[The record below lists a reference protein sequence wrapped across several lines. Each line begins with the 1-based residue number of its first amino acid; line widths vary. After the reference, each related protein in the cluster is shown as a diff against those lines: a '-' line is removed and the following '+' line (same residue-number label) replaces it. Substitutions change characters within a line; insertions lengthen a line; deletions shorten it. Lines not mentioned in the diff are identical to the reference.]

1 MLKIRV
7 ISAIVGLPILFFVLI
22 KGGAF
27 LTAALIILSIIGLN
41 EFYNATKQIGI
52 RPVKIFGYLS
62 VLVIYFLE
70 NKLWNFDIL
79 VIISMI
85 LLLLLLTNRK
95 YTIKDYAL
103 TLMGIIYIPVFFL
116 YIEKIR
122 EIPNGMYIVW
132 FIFIV
137 SWMTDTF
144 AYFTGRFFGNHKLI
158 PSISPKK
165 TVEGAIGG
173 IIGSI
178 VGCVIFA
185 LLFPQSNVSLYL
197 GVVIGLLGSLVAQIG
212 DLVASAIK
220 RNCYIKDFGK
230 IIPGHGGILDR
241 FDSILFVSPFIYF
254 FFQYII

>member
-1 MLKIRV
+1 
-7 ISAIVGLPILFFVLI
+7 
-22 KGGAF
+22 
-27 LTAALIILSIIGLN
+27 
-41 EFYNATKQIGI
+41 
-52 RPVKIFGYLS
+52 
-62 VLVIYFLE
+62 
-70 NKLWNFDIL
+70 
-79 VIISMI
+79 
-85 LLLLLLTNRK
+85 
-95 YTIKDYAL
+95 
-103 TLMGIIYIPVFFL
+103 
-116 YIEKIR
+116 
-122 EIPNGMYIVW
+122 
-132 FIFIV
+132 
-137 SWMTDTF
+137 MTDTF